1 MRKALVAAVA
11 LAPLCFVASRT
22 PAYAQQDISSG
33 VNSPIATAT
42 ANNGAPGSI
51 TIESGGSVSVGGTTP
66 AVTLNSSNSIE
77 NDGTITINEVN
88 NSTNV
93 QLLGGN
99 TGSFTNAGT
108 ITNSESFTAST
119 NGNNFIQE
127 PFAQGSGRIGIQLT
141 GSSAGLNGV
150 VENDGTISIQ
160 GNNSYG
166 VSIEAPISGS
176 TGNTTTT
183 STAANGVP
191 TVTVTNTATGNFIN
205 SGTITLVGDNGAAVR
220 STAGGTITGNFINSG
235 QISSTGAGS
244 SAVNLQGDVGGHISI
259 YGAISSTAYAV
270 SQRPSDTGTLESIVG
285 GGGHTAVPAQTEQS
299 AAAFIVGG
307 NVGQGIFIGA
317 PPVGTLATSTADVD
331 ADGIQDVAEGTGSIT
346 NFGSA
351 PALLIG
357 SDTKSTTIGVFGGV
371 TSEPGFLQPGN
382 AFGVIVR
389 GSVSGIGVYDG
400 VQANGLQIGTGDA
413 NAQPVTIDGG
423 VRVVGSITADSF
435 EADSHAIHINA
446 GGAVPTIQNEDFIE
460 ASVSHSVLAPS
471 VDPSTAASYAV
482 LVENGGALASVVNYG
497 TIQSSVTGDNMSAYG
512 IVNRST
518 TTAGATTNIL
528 NEGLIS
534 ATVNPDNAGDAV
546 TGKAVAIDLSA
557 SNVGVNLTQMANPTP
572 IAIETTTTTDASG
585 AVSTT
590 AAFTSV
596 TAGTSATS
604 TTTTTTTVTTTGSGV
619 TTTTT
624 TTTPTTPEIVGDV
637 LLGNGNNNVQ
647 LLGGSIIGAL
657 SLGSG
662 TDTFTIDNGATYV
675 GALSYTGNALA
686 LNVNNG
692 SLQNSR
698 AGTLNLSSLNVGSKG
713 ILYAAIDPLN
723 SAGNGVSTLYN
734 VNGTATLAAGA
745 QLGITLDSPLFD
757 ETKFTIIQAKSL
769 INNTSDA
776 LVLAQ
781 VPYVLVG
788 TATTDSTA
796 GTITVDLRR
805 RTAAEIGLNP
815 GQAAALNAIYSSLPN
830 DPAIESAVLN
840 QYTRSNFLG
849 LYNQMLPDYSG
860 GLFELALAGSDAITR
875 ATSRVND
882 IENPSGTRGAWA
894 EEVAFGLVRDT
905 NSQAQGYS
913 GGGYGFVGGLE
924 GGGAGL
930 GAFGVTGA
938 FLTGDVTPSSLPG
951 DNLASLSE
959 GEFGAYW
966 QGQLGG
972 LRADAR
978 VAGGYV
984 MFSDRRELLQ
994 KDPTTGAITLDR
1006 ASKGSSTGYTA
1017 TGHFGLGYQTGNFGW
1032 FYFRPQVHGDYFML
1046 DQGGYTEHD
1055 GGPGFDLA
1063 LKDRNGNKTSGTAS
1077 LVTGMSFGSSFKWR
1091 PELEIGYRD
1100 VFTGT
1105 SGTTTAAFT
1114 TAGSQAFSLPP
1125 PSIRGGGPLARIN
1138 VKADT
1143 DFYELNFEAGV
1154 EQRTDF
1160 AEGDVRFSVRVLF

>member
-11 LAPLCFVASRT
+11 LAPLCFVAGRT
-22 PAYAQQDISSG
+22 PAYAQQEISNG

-42 ANNGAPGSI
+42 VNNGAPSDI
-51 TIESGGSVSVGGTTP
+51 TIESGGSVTVTGTVP
-66 AVTLNSSNSIE
+66 AVTLNSSNNII
-77 NDGTITINEVN
+77 NDGTIQISNVN
-88 NSTNV
+88 NSTSV

-108 ITNSESFTAST
+108 ITNNESFTAST

-127 PFAQGSGRIGIQLT
+127 PFAQGTGRIGIQVT
-141 GSSAGLNGV
+141 GSSAGLNGT
-150 VENDGTISIQ
+150 VENDGTISVQ

-166 VSIEAPISGS
+166 VSIEAPIVGS

-183 STAANGVP
+183 SITSGG
-191 TVTVTNTATGNFIN
+191 TLTTTVTNTTVGNFVN
-205 SGTITLVGDNGAAVR
+205 TGTITLVGDSGAAVR
-220 STAGGTITGNFINSG
+220 STAGGTITGNFLNTGS
-235 QISSTGAGS
+235 ISSTGAGS
-244 SAVNLQGDVGGHISI
+244 SAVNLQGDVGGHIAI

-270 SQRPSDTGTLESIVG
+270 TQRPTDTGTLESIVG
-285 GGGHTAVPAQTEQS
+285 GGGKTAVPAQTEQS
-299 AAAFIVGG
+299 GAAFIVGG

-317 PPVGTLATSTADVD
+317 PPVGTTTTTTSDLD
-331 ADGIQDVAEGTGSIT
+331 GDGIVDSAEGTGSIT

-351 PALLIG
+351 AALQIG
-357 SDTKSTTIGVFGGV
+357 NGGNTTIGAFGPTVVVNGV
-371 TSEPGFLQPGN
+371 TQLDN
-382 AFGVIVR
+382 DFGVIVR
-389 GSVSGIGVYDG
+389 GSIAGIGVYDG
-400 VQANGLQIGTGDA
+400 VQANGLQIGTGVGTV
-413 NAQPVTIDGG
+413 NIVGG
-423 VRVVGSITADSF
+423 VRVVGSVTADSF
-435 EADSHAIHINA
+435 EANATAIHIMA
-446 GGAVPTIQNEDFIE
+446 GATVPNIQDEDFIE
-460 ASVSHSVLAPS
+460 ASVSHSVLVTSP
-471 VDPSTAASYAV
+471 DPSQAASYGI
-482 LVENGGALASVVNYG
+482 LVDNGGTLNKITNIG

-512 IVNRST
+512 IVDKNTTGGIST
-518 TTAGATTNIL
+518 IL
-528 NEGLIS
+528 NEGVIS
-534 ATVNPDNAGDAV
+534 ATVNPENAGDAV
-546 TGKAVAIDLSA
+546 NGRAVAIDLSA
-557 SNVGVNLTQMANPTP
+557 NSSGVTLTQQANPTP

-585 AVSTT
+585 NVSTT

-624 TTTPTTPEIVGDV
+624 TTTPTTPEIIGDV

-662 TDTFTIDNGATYV
+662 TDTFVIDNGASYI

-692 SLQNSR
+692 ILQNSR

-723 SAGNGVSTLYN
+723 LQGNGTNTLYN
-734 VNGTATLAAGA
+734 VNGQATLASGA
-745 QLGITLDSPLFD
+745 QLGIVLDSPLFN
-757 ETKFTIIQAKSL
+757 ETKFTIIQATSL
-769 INNTSDA
+769 TNNASDA

-788 TATTDSTA
+788 TATTNTTA

-815 GQAAALNAIYSSLPN
+815 AQAAALNGIYSSLPN
-830 DPAIESAVLN
+830 DTQIESAVLN
-840 QYTRSNFLG
+840 TYTRSDFLG

-924 GGGAGL
+924 TGGAGL

-951 DNLASLSE
+951 DDLASLSE

-994 KDPTTGAITLDR
+994 KDPTTGAVTLDR

-1046 DQGGYTEHD
+1046 DQGAYTEHD

-1063 LKDRNGNKTSGTAS
+1063 LKDRNGNETSGTAS

-1091 PELEIGYRD
+1091 PELEVGYRD
-1100 VFTGT
+1100 VFSGT
-1105 SGTTTAAFT
+1105 SGNTTAAFT

-1143 DFYELNFEAGV
+1143 DFYELNFEAGI

>member
-11 LAPLCFVASRT
+11 LAPLCFVASRS
-22 PAYAQQDISSG
+22 PAYAQQDITSG
-33 VNSPIATAT
+33 LNAPIST
-42 ANNGAPGSI
+42 ANGGSPGDI
-51 TIESGGSVSVGGTTP
+51 TIESGGSVTVNGTTP
-66 AVTLNSSNSIE
+66 AVTLNSSNNVT
-77 NDGTITINEVN
+77 NDGTIQVSNVN
-88 NSTNV
+88 NSTAV
-93 QLLGGN
+93 QLQGGN
-99 TGSFTNAGT
+99 SGSFTNAGT
-108 ITNSESFTAST
+108 ITNNESFSAST
-119 NGNNFIQE
+119 NGNGFIEE
-127 PFAQGSGRIGIQLT
+127 PYAQGSGRIAVQLI
-141 GSSAGLNGV
+141 GGANGAGLNGT
-150 VENDGTISIQ
+150 VENDGTISVQ
-160 GNNSYG
+160 GNSSYG
-166 VSIEAPISGS
+166 VSIEAPILGS
-176 TGNTTTT
+176 TGNTTTV
-183 STAANGVP
+183 STNSSGTA
-191 TVTVTNTATGNFIN
+191 TVTVTNTTTGNFN
-205 SGTITLVGDNGAAVR
+205 NTGTITLVGDNGAAVR
-220 STAGGTITGNFINSG
+220 STAGGTITGNFLNTGS
-235 QISSTGAGS
+235 ISSTGAGS
-244 SAVNLQGDVGGHISI
+244 SAVNLQGDVGGHIAI

-270 SQRPSDTGTLESIVG
+270 TQRPTDTGTLESIVG
-285 GGGHTAVPAQTEQS
+285 GGGKTAVPSQTEQS

-317 PPVGTLATSTADVD
+317 PPVGTLSTSTSDLD
-331 ADGIQDVAEGTGSIT
+331 GDGIEDSAEGTGSIS

-357 SDTKSTTIGVFGGV
+357 SDTKGITIGAFGDKVVDSNGV
-371 TSEPGFLQPGN
+371 TQLDN
-382 AFGVIVR
+382 NFGVIIR
-389 GSVSGIGVYDG
+389 GSVSGFGVYDG
-400 VQANGLQIGTGDA
+400 VQANGLQIGTGSE
-413 NAQPVTIDGG
+413 PVTIDGG
-423 VRVVGSITADSF
+423 VRVVGSVTADSY
-435 EADSHAIHINA
+435 EANATAIHINA
-446 GGAVPTIQNEDFIE
+446 GATVPTIQNEDFIE

-471 VDPSTAASYAV
+471 VDPSTAAAYGI
-482 LVENGGALASVVNYG
+482 LVEQGGSLSSIVNIG

-512 IVNRST
+512 IVNKST
-518 TTAGATTNIL
+518 TGGTTSLL
-528 NEGLIS
+528 NEGVIS
-534 ATVNPDNAGDAV
+534 ATVTQNNTGDAV

-557 SNVGVNLTQMANPTP
+557 SNTGVNLTQQVNPNP
-572 IAIETTTTTDASG
+572 IAIETTTTTNADG
-585 AVSTT
+585 TVSTT

-596 TAGTSATS
+596 TAGTSTTS

-624 TTTPTTPEIVGDV
+624 TTTPTTPEIIGDV

-662 TDTFTIDNGATYV
+662 TDTFVIDNGASYI

-686 LNVNNG
+686 LTVNNG

-698 AGTLNLSSLNVGSKG
+698 AGTLNLSSLTVGSKG

-723 SAGNGVSTLYN
+723 SQGFGTNTTYN
-734 VNGTATLAAGA
+734 VSGAANLASGA
-745 QLGITLDSPLFD
+745 QLGIVLNSPLFN
-757 ETKFTIIQAKSL
+757 ETQFTIIKAGSL
-769 INNTSDA
+769 INNTTDA

-788 TATTDSTA
+788 TATTNATA

-815 GQAAALNAIYSSLPN
+815 GQAAALNAVYSSLPN
-830 DPAIESAVLN
+830 DPSIQSAVLN
-840 QYTRSNFLG
+840 TYNRSDFLG

-924 GGGAGL
+924 TGGAGL
-930 GAFGVTGA
+930 GAFGVTAA
-938 FLTGDVTPSSLPG
+938 FLTGDVTPQSLPG

-994 KDPTTGAITLDR
+994 KDASTGAITLDR

-1046 DQGGYTEHD
+1046 DQGSYTEHD
-1055 GGPGFDLA
+1055 GGTGFDLA
-1063 LKDRNGNKTSGTAS
+1063 LKDRNGNETSGTAS

-1100 VFTGT
+1100 VFSGT
-1105 SGTTTAAFT
+1105 SGNTTAAFT
-1114 TAGSQAFSLPP
+1114 TAGSQAFTLPN